1 MLHILSSDIL
11 NKVKV
16 IAFDLDGT
24 LSRSKEKITPRIAD
38 LLNKLSLKRKV
49 AIISGASFEQY
60 NKQILPYIEPNENFI
75 LLPLE
80 GSERFEYSRKTE
92 KWEMTFKKVF
102 PTDIKKDVVNVLN
115 NIINSGKYDIPSI
128 HEGSY
133 IEDRDTEIAFS
144 ALGQNAHSKEKEN
157 WDKDHKKRDKIKK
170 EIEEQVPNVA
180 VTIGGTTTVEILT
193 KGWSKAVGLTY
204 YTKQYRYNNENI
216 LFIGDAIFPG
226 GNDYSVAQLNI
237 NNIKVNNPND
247 TEEII
252 EKILMQNSTPK
263 IENPVA
269 YFSMEYALDHN
280 PLMYAGGL
288 GVLAGDYL
296 LQAKKAN
303 FPMIAFGLKYSD
315 APPDDFFELKDK
327 DGKIVLLSIP
337 IEDKIVKAKI
347 WQRNLDEQGIVK
359 LYLLDTDVKENNET
373 DKKITRNLY
382 DPVFYSRLKQ
392 QIVLGIGSIKLIK
405 FLGINPSIYHLNEG
419 HTGFVG
425 FAILNEMPVEDTT
438 KIVGTKH
445 TILPESGLFI
455 HYGDLSNILKKYCE
469 INKKDFNS
477 LFEKGKYEGDPDLFS
492 TTKFLMKIS
501 IRSNGVSIPHVDF
514 EKKAHPNSKLIPIT
528 NGVLKE
534 RWQSKELN
542 NINSITNEELAQIRK
557 KLRSDMV
564 DFVKEKTGIS
574 LNKNICTLVWARR
587 FAMYKRPYLL
597 FSDEERIMNI
607 ILNKHHPLQIVISG
621 KPHEAD
627 IEGQKIM
634 NKIIELEKNPK
645 IKGKLAYI
653 KGYSTEISEHLVKG
667 ADIWINT
674 PEMGKEACGTS
685 GMKSSLN
692 GAVQLTVPDG
702 WAGEVNWNGR
712 GYVLPQDDPKDMLY
726 DLLENEIVPSFYEK
740 NTDKNQNTEYI
751 SEKWL
756 NMSRST
762 IELVNKNY
770 TTDKMLSEY
779 IQKLYLL

>member
-1 MLHILSSDIL
+1 MSHISSNTAYDSKI
-11 NKVKV
+11 

-24 LSRSKEKITPRIAD
+24 LSKSKEKISPSISS
-38 LLNKLSLKRKV
+38 LLNLLSKKRKIL
-49 AIISGASFEQY
+49 IISGGSFEQY
-60 NKQILPYIEPNENFI
+60 NKQLIPFIEPNENFI

-92 KWEMTFKKVF
+92 KWEMTFKKEF
-102 PTDIKKDVVNVLN
+102 PKDIKKDVVNVLN
-115 NIINSGKYDIPSI
+115 KIINSGKYDIPSI

-144 ALGQNAHSKEKEN
+144 ALGQNAHIKEKEN

-170 EIEEQVPNVA
+170 EIENEIPNVA
-180 VTIGGTTTVEILT
+180 VTIGGTTTIEVLT
-193 KGWSKAVGLTY
+193 KGWSKAVGLIY
-204 YTKQYRYNNENI
+204 YIKQHNYNSKDI

-226 GNDYSVAQLNI
+226 GNDYSVFERDI
-237 NNIKVNNPND
+237 KCIKVNGPQD
-247 TEEII
+247 TEMIL
-252 EKILMQNSTPK
+252 EKILLQDSTPK
-263 IENPVA
+263 SDNPIA

-288 GVLAGDYL
+288 GVLSGDYL
-296 LQAKKAN
+296 LQASKDKV
-303 FPMIAFGLKYSD
+303 PLIAFGLKYSD

-327 DGKIVLLSIP
+327 NGNIVLISIP
-337 IEDKIVKAKI
+337 IEQDIVKAKV
-347 WQRNLDEQGIVK
+347 WQRNIDKDGIVK
-359 LYLLDTDVKENNET
+359 LYLFDTDVKENNEF

-382 DPVFYSRLKQ
+382 DPIFLSRLKQ
-392 QIVLGIGSIKLIK
+392 QIVLGIGSIRLIK
-405 FLGINPSIYHLNEG
+405 YLEINPSIYHLNEG
-419 HTGFVG
+419 HTSFVG
-425 FAILNEMPVEDTT
+425 FAILNEMPISECT

-455 HYGDLSNILKKYCE
+455 KYIDLKNILEQYCNN
-469 INKKDFNS
+469 NKKDINN
-477 LFEKGKYEGDPDLFS
+477 LFDMGKYEGDPELFS

-501 IRSNGVSIPHVDF
+501 VRSNGVSIPHVDF

-528 NGVLKE
+528 NGVYID
-534 RWQSKELN
+534 RWQSKELR
-542 NINSITNEELAQIRK
+542 NINSITNEELANIRK
-557 KLRSDMV
+557 RLRSVMI
-564 DFVKEKTGIS
+564 DFVKEKTGIT

-607 ILNKHHPLQIVISG
+607 LLNKHYPMQIIISG

-645 IKGKLAYI
+645 IKGRLAYI
-653 KGYSTEISEHLVKG
+653 KGYSTEISENLVKG

-685 GMKSSLN
+685 GMKSGLN

-702 WAGEVNWNGR
+702 WAGEVNWNGM
-712 GYVLPQDDPKDMLY
+712 GYVLPQDDPKEILY
-726 DLLENEIVPSFYEK
+726 DLLENEIAPSFYEK
-740 NTDKNQNTEYI
+740 SLDKSENKEYV

-756 NMSRST
+756 QMSRST
-762 IELVNKNY
+762 IELVMGNY
-770 TTDKMLSEY
+770 TTDRMLSEY
-779 IQKLYLL
+779 IQKLYHL